1 MTENSMVISVDAMG
15 GDNSPRVVIEGVA
28 IAAKEH
34 SDIKFLLFGDTAKV
48 SPILAEFPEL
58 KSVCELRHAP
68 EMVHNEDKPSSV
80 IRNRNTS
87 MFMAIDAVRR
97 GEAQAVVSAGNTGAL
112 MAISK
117 LTLKTITKIH
127 RPAIVSI
134 MPHRYGRYVMLDL
147 GANTECDA
155 INLAEFAFMGEILAR
170 HALDISKP
178 RVALLNIGSEEMKGK
193 EEIKQAAQMI
203 KNSKIDMDFIGYIEP
218 HEISNGKAD
227 VIVADGFTGNIAL
240 KSIEGTAKQMVR
252 MMKDAVKGSILA
264 KIGTIFMLPALLK
277 LKKTMD
283 PRQYNGAMFV
293 GLNGLSVKSHGGADA
308 YSFSR
313 ALDNAAKLV
322 RQNFVPTIKDELEKV
337 DFDELQTVLYDV
349 Y

>member
-1 MTENSMVISVDAMG
+1 M
-15 GDNSPRVVIEGVA
+15 
-28 IAAKEH
+28 
-34 SDIKFLLFGDTAKV
+34 
-48 SPILAEFPEL
+48 
-58 KSVCELRHAP
+58 
-68 EMVHNEDKPSSV
+68 
-80 IRNRNTS
+80 
-87 MFMAIDAVRR
+87 
-97 GEAQAVVSAGNTGAL
+97 
-112 MAISK
+112 
-117 LTLKTITKIH
+117 
-127 RPAIVSI
+127 
-134 MPHRYGRYVMLDL
+134 
-147 GANTECDA
+147 
-155 INLAEFAFMGEILAR
+155 
-170 HALDISKP
+170 
-178 RVALLNIGSEEMKGK
+178 
-193 EEIKQAAQMI
+193 
-203 KNSKIDMDFIGYIEP
+203 DMDFIGYIEP

>member
-1 MTENSMVISVDAMG
+1 M
-15 GDNSPRVVIEGVA
+15 
-28 IAAKEH
+28 
-34 SDIKFLLFGDTAKV
+34 
-48 SPILAEFPEL
+48 
-58 KSVCELRHAP
+58 
-68 EMVHNEDKPSSV
+68 
-80 IRNRNTS
+80 
-87 MFMAIDAVRR
+87 
-97 GEAQAVVSAGNTGAL
+97 
-112 MAISK
+112 
-117 LTLKTITKIH
+117 
-127 RPAIVSI
+127 
-134 MPHRYGRYVMLDL
+134 
-147 GANTECDA
+147 
-155 INLAEFAFMGEILAR
+155 
-170 HALDISKP
+170 
-178 RVALLNIGSEEMKGK
+178 
-193 EEIKQAAQMI
+193 
-203 KNSKIDMDFIGYIEP
+203 DMDFIGYIEP

-322 RQNFVPTIKDELEKV
+322 RQNFVPTIKEELEKV